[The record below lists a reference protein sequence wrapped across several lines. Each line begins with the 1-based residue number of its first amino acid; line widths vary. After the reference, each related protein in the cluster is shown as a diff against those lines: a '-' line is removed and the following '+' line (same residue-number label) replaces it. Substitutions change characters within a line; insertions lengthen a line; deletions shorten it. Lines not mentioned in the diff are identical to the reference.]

1 MKVGYETYLSY
12 SSTSS
17 SRNSIRS
24 ESLQKKRKKKKKR
37 KKEPELHRNTSKTKI
52 MSTYFGIQLTMKS
65 WNASVY
71 SSSTW
76 EQTGVEYGTK
86 YSRMD
91 QVKFVENTL

>member
-1 MKVGYETYLSY
+1 MKPTFPIQVLLLLETVLGVNLY
-12 SSTSS
+12 
-17 SRNSIRS
+17 R
-24 ESLQKKRKKKKKR
+24 KKEKKKKKR

-91 QVKFVENTL
+91 QVKFVENSL